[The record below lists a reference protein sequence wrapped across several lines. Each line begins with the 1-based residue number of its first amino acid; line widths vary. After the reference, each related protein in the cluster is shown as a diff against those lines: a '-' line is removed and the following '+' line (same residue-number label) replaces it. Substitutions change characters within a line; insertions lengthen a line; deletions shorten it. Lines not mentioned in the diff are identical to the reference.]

1 MDDFYIDFY
10 HSWLI
15 EVEPLEQG
23 FSTTCYSPCRKRMLI
38 QGLYA
43 SENDAFL
50 AGKQQINHQVAC
62 AALSEALLDLYEAE
76 RINFLDWRALSH
88 SLH

>member
-1 MDDFYIDFY
+1 MHNFYVDFY

-23 FSTTCYSPCRKRMLI
+23 FAATCYSPCRQRILI

-43 SENDAFL
+43 SETEAFL
-50 AGKQQINHQVAC
+50 AGKHQINYQIAC
-62 AALSEALLDLYEAE
+62 AALAEALLDLYETE
-76 RINFLDWRALSH
+76 RINFSDWRALSH

>member
-1 MDDFYIDFY
+1 MDNFYIDFY

-15 EVEPLEQG
+15 EVERLEQG
-23 FSTTCYSPCRKRMLI
+23 FSATCYSPCRKRVLI

-43 SENDAFL
+43 SETDAFL
-50 AGKQQINHQVAC
+50 AGKHQINCQIAC
-62 AALSEALLDLYEAE
+62 AALTEALRELYEAE
-76 RINFLDWRALSH
+76 RINFSDWRALSH